1 MEWSAAAGLESEIGP
16 TPKEKGEQGGAGD
29 PWAPDLPPSR
39 WGNFADFRM
48 KQKYPGWLWAN
59 PAVDDGYSETSPVGS
74 FPPNDY
80 GLFDL
85 SGNVWEWC
93 EDMFDG
99 SEGSR
104 VMRGGA
110 WDSQPLPA
118 SARGCGTP
126 GERKAKH
133 GFRVVLAFDES
144 PPP

>member
-1 MEWSAAAGLESEIGP
+1 
-16 TPKEKGEQGGAGD
+16 
-29 PWAPDLPPSR
+29 
-39 WGNFADFRM
+39 M

-59 PAVDDGYSETSPVGS
+59 PAVDDGYSETSPMGS